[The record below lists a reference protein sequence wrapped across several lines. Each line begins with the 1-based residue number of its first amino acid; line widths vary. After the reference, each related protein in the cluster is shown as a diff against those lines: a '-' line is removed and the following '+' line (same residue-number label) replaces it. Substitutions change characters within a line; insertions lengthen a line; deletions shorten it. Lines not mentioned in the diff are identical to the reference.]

1 MEEVLILDLIVLLL
15 LFNFVFYSYQNPR
28 KVKKKLF
35 RFWNGGKRHQNVA
48 IWRYQNKLFI
58 YLVAHKIII
67 MINEI
72 HLLEGFIWKVDKKHT
87 SKVVSPFIIL
97 ILFSIYEVGV
107 FPEFVFKHNF
117 PVNYFVRKG
126 C

>member
-87 SKVVSPFIIL
+87 SK
-97 ILFSIYEVGV
+97 EVGV